1 MAQPHI
7 GIQPGSDA
15 LKASETGQPEHFDV
29 LIVGAGLSGI
39 GGACDLQRQRPS
51 KSFAILESR
60 NAIGGTW
67 DLFRYPGIRSDS
79 DMHTMGYRFRPW
91 AGEKAIADGPDI
103 LQYIRDTAKQFDI
116 ERHIKFGRRVRR
128 ASWDTATARWTL
140 DVEIGPER
148 QPVRY
153 SCNFLYMCSGYYDY
167 AAGYLPSWPG
177 ADRFAGR
184 VVHPQQWPADLDYA
198 GRRVVVIGSGATAVT
213 LVPAMAEKAAH
224 VTMLQRSPS
233 YVAARPAKDAIANW
247 MGQRLPSNIAHGLT
261 RWKNVLYGMYIYRL
275 SKRKPEMMKATL
287 INLVRTQLG
296 PDYDVEKHFT
306 PRYNPWDQRLC
317 LVPDADLFAAIR
329 SGKASVVTDE
339 IEAFTENGLLL
350 RSGETLDADIIVTAT
365 GLQVKMMGG
374 MEIAVDGAPVDLSK
388 RLAYKGM
395 MYSDIPNLA
404 SAFGYANASWTLK
417 CELTSNYLCRLLNY
431 MDARSYAW
439 CAPRQRDPSMAEQP
453 TLPLTSGYVER
464 ARHLMPKQG
473 SKRPWKLYQNYLM
486 DMTLMRFGSVNDG
499 VMEFGRAQSQRR
511 RAA

>member
-1 MAQPHI
+1 MAQSRMV
-7 GIQPGSDA
+7 IQPEGSDSGSQA
-15 LKASETGQPEHFDV
+15 QHVDV

-39 GGACDLQRQRPS
+39 GGACDLRRECPS

-60 NAIGGTW
+60 DAIGGTW

-91 AGEKAIADGPDI
+91 NGEKAIADGPDI

-116 ERHIKFGRRVRR
+116 ERHIKFGHRVRR
-128 ASWDTATARWTL
+128 AAWDGAKAQWTV
-140 DVEIGPER
+140 DVEAGPDR
-148 QPVRY
+148 KPLRH

-167 AAGYLPSWPG
+167 ADGYMPGWPG
-177 ADRFAGR
+177 MDRFAGR
-184 VVHPQQWPADLDYA
+184 IVHPQQWPDDLDYA

-224 VTMLQRSPS
+224 VTMVQRSPS

-247 MGQRLPSNIAHGLT
+247 MNRRLPASMAHGLT
-261 RWKNVLYGMYIYRL
+261 RWKNVFYTMYIYRL
-275 SKRKPEMMKATL
+275 AKRQPERMKTAL
-287 INLVRTQLG
+287 INLVREQLG
-296 PDYDVEKHFT
+296 PDYDVDKHFT
-306 PRYNPWDQRLC
+306 PHYNPWDQRLC

-329 SGKASVVTDE
+329 TGKASVVTDE
-339 IEAFTENGLLL
+339 IESFTETGLLL
-350 RSGETLDADIIVTAT
+350 RSGEKLDADIIVTAT
-365 GLQVKMMGG
+365 GLQVRLMGG
-374 MEIAVDGAPVDLSK
+374 MEIGVDSRAVD
-388 RLAYKGM
+388 LAKTLTYKGM
-395 MYSDIPNLA
+395 MFSDIPNLA

-431 MDARSYAW
+431 MDAQGYDW
-439 CAPRQRDPSMAEQP
+439 CAPRRRDGSITEEPS
-453 TLPLTSGYVER
+453 LPLTSGYVER

-486 DMTLMRFGSVNDG
+486 DLTLMRFGSVNDG
-499 VMEFGRAQSQRR
+499 TMEFGRIGTENR